1 MIRNRFLFLCIA
13 FVLYAGTAKADSLKD
28 LLGGDLGNLGNAL
41 GNMAQETIAQNKDLK
56 IYDPLHL
63 NHLPGQNIYPNNT

>member
-1 MIRNRFLFLCIA
+1 MKNRFLFLCIA

-41 GNMAQETIAQNKDLK
+41 GNMAQETIAQNKD
-56 IYDPLHL
+56 
-63 NHLPGQNIYPNNT
+63 